1 MRVRVM
7 SSVVVAA
14 GLTASVLMAP
24 GVVSAGSA
32 VEISKQK
39 NECVVKAKTDCS
51 GLKHKWNFKHHGN
64 LEKVTLRHA
73 KPHGADFRGANLTD
87 ANLTGANLSGASTTG
102 ANFTNAILC
111 MTWMPDAKLVS
122 TNCKP
127 TNSW

>member
-1 MRVRVM
+1 M
-7 SSVVVAA
+7 
-14 GLTASVLMAP
+14 TASVLLAP
-24 GVVSAGSA
+24 GLVSAGSA

-39 NECVVKAKTDCS
+39 NKCVVKAKTDCS
-51 GLKHKWNFKHHGN
+51 GVKHKWNFKHHGN

-73 KPHGADFRGANLTD
+73 KLHGADFRGANL
-87 ANLTGANLSGASTTG
+87 TG

-127 TNSW
+127 TSSW